1 MNVETDKGNLDSS
14 KAKLE
19 NEGNEDNKNYMQ
31 IVHAEVRDE
40 MMFML
45 ETGLN
50 LVLYGVGSK
59 INFMKKFT
67 QSLKGSP
74 ILCINGFHPGI
85 TLKTALKELT
95 TFINDNYVKGTK
107 SGLREMKKFFCM
119 HDNIEYLLKTL
130 SLEVLNIPKI
140 YIIIMSLDGGNLKS
154 LELQRHLSILARCE
168 KIGIIVTTDT
178 LKPGAFWDDS
188 VLDRYN
194 FVFYEINTYE
204 EFHLE
209 KSLSTPLFS
218 MKNEREELG
227 LSYVLKSFTQYQV
240 SVIRIIAK
248 FQLDNPHEIGIKEKE
263 LYEECVEHTLLSDI
277 KTLKDLLREVRDHK
291 ILFEKEDK
299 DGNTFMY
306 LKLKSNI
313 LEKIINN
320 DLNNDD

>member
-1 MNVETDKGNLDSS
+1 MKGQQNDSFNKMVKDLNLNDKMSFMNYFTCRTQRVQLKFDTETIGKKNFGDLLSKKGASIITNNKKTKKKADEVDHTNLYMEFADNPDKYNKLMSEETDKDNNDPS

-19 NEGNEDNKNYMQ
+19 NEGNEANKNYMR
-31 IVHAEVRDE
+31 IVHAEIRDE

-154 LELQRHLSILARCE
+154 LELQRHLSLLPR
-168 KIGIIVTTDT
+168 
-178 LKPGAFWDDS
+178 
-188 VLDRYN
+188 
-194 FVFYEINTYE
+194 
-204 EFHLE
+204 
-209 KSLSTPLFS
+209 LF
-218 MKNEREELG
+218 
-227 LSYVLKSFTQYQV
+227 
-240 SVIRIIAK
+240 
-248 FQLDNPHEIGIKEKE
+248 
-263 LYEECVEHTLLSDI
+263 
-277 KTLKDLLREVRDHK
+277 
-291 ILFEKEDK
+291 
-299 DGNTFMY
+299 
-306 LKLKSNI
+306 
-313 LEKIINN
+313 
-320 DLNNDD
+320 